1 MKKIILPIIIVAALG
16 VGGGVTAVMLN
27 RANTVSADVDELS
40 PVLNVLKCGKYYLNG
55 DKNADL
61 WIEVNPDFLIL
72 KGIDVDKS
80 IRDALVKRHED
91 NSDPVPEKTLQWEFE
106 EDKKLYATEK
116 LYSVMNFGTENTPYL
131 IKVSR
136 DNTESTPEE
145 LIRSNAGFPYND
157 KTNTIKL
164 SLFGEFT
171 LVD

>member
-1 MKKIILPIIIVAALG
+1 MAKFEGQERRMPKIEACLKEYGFESLD
-16 VGGGVTAVMLN
+16 AVKDYCL
-27 RANTVSADVDELS
+27 E
-40 PVLNVLKCGKYYLNG
+40 
-55 DKNADL
+55 
-61 WIEVNPDFLIL
+61 